1 MLRYIWGHDL
11 ARFPDLQSTM
21 FLDRAAQFRDRLKW
35 EVAVDERGWERDQYD
50 ALDPLY
56 VVWQLPD
63 GTHGGSTRFL
73 PTTGRTMTNEHFL
86 GLLGGEPLHDPMTWE
101 CTRFCLSPQAS
112 GQVAAALMLGGG
124 EVMRHFAIRHFLGV
138 FDARMVRIYR
148 QIGASPKLLGT
159 DKSGPSPI
167 SAGLWTYDPLDR
179 LRILHRVGISAAI
192 SERWVARS
200 LGVQP
205 LPLSA

>member
-1 MLRYIWGHDL
+1 M
-11 ARFPDLQSTM
+11 
-21 FLDRAAQFRDRLKW
+21 
-35 EVAVDERGWERDQYD
+35 AVDERGWERDQYD

-56 VVWQLPD
+56 VIWQLPN
-63 GTHGGSTRFL
+63 GTHGGSMRFL
-73 PTTGRTMTNEHFL
+73 PTAGRTMTNEHFL

-148 QIGASPKLLGT
+148 QIGTSPKLLGT

-200 LGVQP
+200 LGAQP

>member
-1 MLRYIWGHDL
+1 MLRYLQGFEL
-11 ARFPDLQSTM
+11 GRYPALQSSM
-21 FLDRAAQFRDRLKW
+21 FLDRAAQFRDRLGW
-35 EVAVDERGWERDQYD
+35 EVSVDSNGWERDQYND
-50 ALDPLY
+50 LDPLY

-63 GTHGGSTRFL
+63 GTHGGSMRFL

-86 GLLGGEPLHDPMTWE
+86 GLLGGEPLHDTMTWE

-179 LRILHRVGISAAI
+179 LRILHRVGISSAI
-192 SERWVARS
+192 SERWVDRS
-200 LGVQP
+200 LGT
-205 LPLSA
+205 LLLRLSA

>member
-1 MLRYIWGHDL
+1 MLRYLQGFEL
-11 ARFPDLQSTM
+11 GRYPALQSSM
-21 FLDRAAQFRDRLKW
+21 FLDRAAQFRDRLGW
-35 EVAVDERGWERDQYD
+35 EVSVDSNGWERDQYD
-50 ALDPLY
+50 DLDPLY

-63 GTHGGSTRFL
+63 GTHGGSMRFL

-86 GLLGGEPLHDPMTWE
+86 GLLGGEPLHDPMKWE

-179 LRILHRVGISAAI
+179 LRILHRVGISSAI
-192 SERWVARS
+192 SERWVDRS
-200 LGVQP
+200 LGT
-205 LPLSA
+205 LLLRLSA

>member
-1 MLRYIWGHDL
+1 MLRYLRGSEL
-11 ARFPDLQSTM
+11 SRYLELQSSM
-21 FLDRAAQFRDRLKW
+21 FRDRAAQFRDRLGW
-35 EVAVDERGWERDQYD
+35 EVTVDERGWERDQYD

-56 VVWQLPD
+56 VIWQLPD
-63 GTHGGSTRFL
+63 GAHGGSMRFL

-86 GLLGGEPLHDPMTWE
+86 SLLDGVPLHDPMTWE
-101 CTRFCLSPQAS
+101 CTRFCLSPRAS
-112 GQVAAALMLGGG
+112 GRVAAALMLGGG

-148 QIGASPKLLGT
+148 QIGASPRLLGT

-167 SAGLWTYDPLDR
+167 SAGLWTYDPFDR
-179 LRILHRVGISAAI
+179 LRILHRVGVSAAI

-200 LGVQP
+200 LGFTP